1 MKFLNSKIY
10 TFNSQKEIA
19 VENNNQIIKFT
30 APMIAGFL
38 VLVILFSSWYTVD
51 QGERAVILRNG
62 AAIGTAEPGLHFKLP
77 IIDKVVFI
85 SMQSLKIEFN
95 KMASYSKDQQP
106 AEIKL
111 SVNFHVLPS
120 SVQNIYST
128 YGSVDALVDRVLR
141 PKVNDSTKEVFG
153 QFTAV
158 SVIQDRAKFGTDVY
172 QSIVTAVGTDL
183 VIESIQI
190 EDIDFSNAYEQSIEQ
205 RMLAEVEVQK
215 VKQNWEKEK
224 ISADIT
230 RTKAQA
236 EADAQ
241 LAQAIAQAKAIE
253 MRGQAEASAIQAKG
267 TALRDNP
274 ALVALIQAEKW
285 DGKLPNTMVPGSA
298 VPFLSV
304 K

>member
-1 MKFLNSKIY
+1 MDNETQKI
-10 TFNSQKEIA
+10 KLAIPAVIA
-19 VENNNQIIKFT
+19 FF
-30 APMIAGFL
+30 A
-38 VLVILFSSWYTVD
+38 LVIISSSWYTVD

-62 AAIGTAEPGLHFKLP
+62 AAIGTSEPGLHFKVP
-77 IIDKVVFI
+77 IIDRAVFI
-85 SMQSLKIEFN
+85 SMQSMKVEFER
-95 KMASYSKDQQP
+95 MASYSKDQQP

-120 SVQNIYST
+120 STQDIYST
-128 YGSVDALVDRVLR
+128 YGSVEGLVDRVLR

-172 QSIVTAVGTDL
+172 QALVDVAGKNL

-190 EDIDFSNAYEQSIEQ
+190 ENIDFSNAYEQSIEQ

-224 ISADIT
+224 VSADIT
-230 RTKAQA
+230 RTRAQA

-241 LAQAIAQAKAIE
+241 LAQATAQAKAIE
-253 MRGQAEASAIQAKG
+253 MRGAAEASAIQAKG
-267 TALRDNP
+267 AALRDNP

-298 VPFLSV
+298 VPFLNV

>member
-1 MKFLNSKIY
+1 MTMENDNQTIKIAIPL
-10 TFNSQKEIA
+10 TIA
-19 VENNNQIIKFT
+19 FFALII
-30 APMIAGFL
+30 A
-38 VLVILFSSWYTVD
+38 FSSWYTVD

-62 AAIGTAEPGLHFKLP
+62 AAIGTAEPGLHFKFP
-77 IIDKVVFI
+77 IIDRVVFI
-85 SMQSLKIEFN
+85 SMQSMKVEFDR
-95 KMASYSKDQQP
+95 MSSYSKDQQP

-120 SVQNIYST
+120 STQDIYST
-128 YGSVDALVDRVLR
+128 YGSVEGLVDRVLR

-172 QSIVTAVGTDL
+172 QSVVDVAGKYLI
-183 VIESIQI
+183 IESIQI
-190 EDIDFSNAYEQSIEQ
+190 ENIDFSNAYEQSIEQ

-215 VKQNWEKEK
+215 VRQNWEKEK
-224 ISADIT
+224 VSADIT

-236 EADAQ
+236 EADAR
-241 LAQAIAQAKAIE
+241 LAQATAQAKAIE
-253 MRGQAEASAIQAKG
+253 MTGQAEASAIQAKG
-267 TALRDNP
+267 AALRDNP

>member
-1 MKFLNSKIY
+1 MEYETQKFRMA
-10 TFNSQKEIA
+10 TPVVIA
-19 VENNNQIIKFT
+19 FFALIIIT
-30 APMIAGFL
+30 
-38 VLVILFSSWYTVD
+38 SSWYTVD

-62 AAIGTAEPGLHFKLP
+62 AAIGTAEPGLHFKIP
-77 IIDKVVFI
+77 IIDRVVFI
-85 SMQSLKIEFN
+85 SMQSLKVEFDR
-95 KMASYSKDQQP
+95 MASYSKDQQP

-120 SVQNIYST
+120 STQAIYST
-128 YGSVDALVDRVLR
+128 YGSVEGLVDRVLR
-141 PKVNDSTKEVFG
+141 PRVNDSTKEVFG

-172 QSIVTAVGTDL
+172 QALVNVAGKDL

-190 EDIDFSNAYEQSIEQ
+190 ENIDFSNAYEQSIEQ

-215 VKQNWEKEK
+215 VRQNWEKEK
-224 ISADIT
+224 VSADIT

-241 LAQAIAQAKAIE
+241 LAQATAQAKAIE
-253 MRGQAEASAIQAKG
+253 MKGAAEASAIQAKG
-267 TALRDNP
+267 AALRDNP

-298 VPFLSV
+298 VPFLNV

>member
-1 MKFLNSKIY
+1 MQPFTLQKETTMENE
-10 TFNSQKEIA
+10 SQKIKIVIPLILGIIA
-19 VENNNQIIKFT
+19 LIIT
-30 APMIAGFL
+30 T
-38 VLVILFSSWYTVD
+38 SSWYTVD

-62 AAIGTAEPGLHFKLP
+62 AAIGTSEPGLHFKVP
-77 IIDKVVFI
+77 IIDRAVFI
-85 SMQSLKIEFN
+85 SMQSMKVEFER
-95 KMASYSKDQQP
+95 MSSYSKDQQP

-120 SVQNIYST
+120 STQDIYST
-128 YGSVDALVDRVLR
+128 YGSVEGMIDRVLR
-141 PKVNDSTKEVFG
+141 PRVNKSAKEVFG

-172 QSIVTAVGTDL
+172 QSIVDAAGKDM

-190 EDIDFSNAYEQSIEQ
+190 ENIDFSNAYEQSIEQ

-224 ISADIT
+224 VSADIT

-241 LAQAIAQAKAIE
+241 LAQATAQAKAIE
-253 MRGQAEASAIQAKG
+253 MRGAAEASAIQAKG
-267 TALRDNP
+267 AALRDNP

-298 VPFLSV
+298 VPFLSI

>member
-1 MKFLNSKIY
+1 MQL
-10 TFNSQKEIA
+10 FNQKKEITMDNEA
-19 VENNNQIIKFT
+19 QKIT
-30 APMIAGFL
+30 IAIPL
-38 VLVILFSSWYTVD
+38 ILGTIALIVATSSWYTVD

-62 AAIGTAEPGLHFKLP
+62 AAIGTSEPGLHFKAP
-77 IIDKVVFI
+77 IIDRAVFI
-85 SMQSLKIEFN
+85 SMQSMKVEFE
-95 KMASYSKDQQP
+95 KMSSYSKDQQP

-120 SVQNIYST
+120 STQDIYST
-128 YGSVDALVDRVLR
+128 YGSVEGMVDRVLR
-141 PKVNDSTKEVFG
+141 PRVNKSAKEVFG

-172 QSIVTAVGTDL
+172 QSIVDAAGKDM

-190 EDIDFSNAYEQSIEQ
+190 ENIDFSNAYEQSIEQ

-224 ISADIT
+224 VSADIT

-241 LAQAIAQAKAIE
+241 LAQATAQAKAIE
-253 MRGQAEASAIQAKG
+253 MRGAAEASAIQAKG
-267 TALRDNP
+267 SALRDNP

-285 DGKLPNTMVPGSA
+285 DGKLPATMVPGSA
-298 VPFLSV
+298 VPFLNV

>member
-1 MKFLNSKIY
+1 MKLLNSKIY
-10 TFNSQKEIA
+10 TFNSQKETKM
-19 VENNNQIIKFT
+19 EGSNQIIKIT
-30 APMIAGFL
+30 APMIIGFL
-38 VLVILFSSWYTVD
+38 FLIALFSSWYTVD

-85 SMQSLKIEFN
+85 SMQSLKVEFN

-111 SVNFHVLPS
+111 SVNFHVVPS

-128 YGSVDALVDRVLR
+128 YGSVEALVDRVLR

-172 QSIVTAVGTDL
+172 QSIVAVVGKDL

-285 DGKLPNTMVPGSA
+285 DGKLPNTMVPGST

>member
-1 MKFLNSKIY
+1 MENDNQTIKIAIPL
-10 TFNSQKEIA
+10 TIA
-19 VENNNQIIKFT
+19 FFALII
-30 APMIAGFL
+30 A
-38 VLVILFSSWYTVD
+38 FSSWYTVD

-62 AAIGTAEPGLHFKLP
+62 AAIGTAEPGLHFKFP
-77 IIDKVVFI
+77 IIDRVVFI
-85 SMQSLKIEFN
+85 SM
-95 KMASYSKDQQP
+95 D
-106 AEIKL
+106 
-111 SVNFHVLPS
+111 
-120 SVQNIYST
+120 IYST
-128 YGSVDALVDRVLR
+128 YGSVEGLVDRVLR

-172 QSIVTAVGTDL
+172 QSVVDVAGKYLI
-183 VIESIQI
+183 IESIQI
-190 EDIDFSNAYEQSIEQ
+190 ENIDFSNAYEQSIEQ

-215 VKQNWEKEK
+215 VRQNWEKEK
-224 ISADIT
+224 VSADIT

-236 EADAQ
+236 EADAR
-241 LAQAIAQAKAIE
+241 LAQATAQAKAIE
-253 MRGQAEASAIQAKG
+253 MTGQAEASAIQAKG
-267 TALRDNP
+267 AALRDNP